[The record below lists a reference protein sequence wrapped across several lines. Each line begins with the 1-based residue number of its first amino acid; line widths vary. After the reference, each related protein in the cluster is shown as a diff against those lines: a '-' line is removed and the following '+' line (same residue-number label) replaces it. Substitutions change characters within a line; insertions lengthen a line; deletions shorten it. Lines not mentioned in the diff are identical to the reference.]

1 MAEQYS
7 LPDVL
12 ARMYENQLA
21 IEAALM
27 ELVLL
32 EEQRGSS
39 DACENARGALE
50 KIGENAGYIMQG
62 IARLGEKRTLA
73 NENFSLKNGSAVQDP
88 APRSTRNAPPH
99 YLQLCTQVH
108 RPRPQLRARI
118 PPTGLPY

>member
-1 MAEQYS
+1 MAEQYP

-39 DACENARGALE
+39 EACENARAALE
-50 KIGENAGYIMQG
+50 RIGENAGHIKQG
-62 IARLGEKRTLA
+62 IARLGGDVGM
-73 NENFSLKNGSAVQDP
+73 SG
-88 APRSTRNAPPH
+88 
-99 YLQLCTQVH
+99 Y
-108 RPRPQLRARI
+108 
-118 PPTGLPY
+118 

>member
-1 MAEQYS
+1 MVEQYS

-39 DACENARGALE
+39 EAGENARAALVR
-50 KIGENAGYIMQG
+50 IGENAGHIKQG
-62 IARLGEKRTLA
+62 IARLGGDAGT
-73 NENFSLKNGSAVQDP
+73 SA
-88 APRSTRNAPPH
+88 
-99 YLQLCTQVH
+99 
-108 RPRPQLRARI
+108 
-118 PPTGLPY
+118 

>member
-7 LPDVL
+7 LPDIL

-39 DACENARGALE
+39 EACDNARVAME
-50 KIGENAGYIMQG
+50 KIGENTGHIKQG
-62 IARLGEKRTLA
+62 IARLG
-73 NENFSLKNGSAVQDP
+73 GDP
-88 APRSTRNAPPH
+88 GTS
-99 YLQLCTQVH
+99 
-108 RPRPQLRARI
+108 I
-118 PPTGLPY
+118 F

>member
-12 ARMYENQLA
+12 VRIYENQLA

-39 DACENARGALE
+39 EACDNARVALE
-50 KIGENAGYIMQG
+50 KIGENAGHIKQG
-62 IARLGEKRTLA
+62 IARLG
-73 NENFSLKNGSAVQDP
+73 GDP
-88 APRSTRNAPPH
+88 GTS
-99 YLQLCTQVH
+99 
-108 RPRPQLRARI
+108 I
-118 PPTGLPY
+118 F

>member
-39 DACENARGALE
+39 EACENARGALE
-50 KIGENAGYIMQG
+50 KIGENAGYIKQG
-62 IARLGEKRTLA
+62 IARLRGA
-73 NENFSLKNGSAVQDP
+73 AGS
-88 APRSTRNAPPH
+88 SE
-99 YLQLCTQVH
+99 Y
-108 RPRPQLRARI
+108 
-118 PPTGLPY
+118 

>member
-7 LPDVL
+7 LADVL

-39 DACENARGALE
+39 EACGNARGALE
-50 KIGENAGYIMQG
+50 KMGEIAGHIKQG
-62 IARLGEKRTLA
+62 IARLGGA
-73 NENFSLKNGSAVQDP
+73 AGS
-88 APRSTRNAPPH
+88 SE
-99 YLQLCTQVH
+99 Y
-108 RPRPQLRARI
+108 
-118 PPTGLPY
+118 